1 MTKGGEVLKNNYTV
15 SSRKRFLFYILMILS
30 LLCIIALQFFGQ
42 NEMDGKKTE
51 KILFTRELLPGRN
64 QMEAVKRSAFRDSMM

>member
-30 LLCIIALQFFGQ
+30 LLCIIALQLFGR
-42 NEMDGKKTE
+42 NEREGNTTE